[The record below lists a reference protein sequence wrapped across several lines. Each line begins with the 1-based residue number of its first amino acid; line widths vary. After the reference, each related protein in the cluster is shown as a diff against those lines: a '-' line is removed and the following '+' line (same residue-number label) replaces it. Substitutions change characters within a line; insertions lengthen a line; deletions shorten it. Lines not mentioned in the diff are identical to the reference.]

1 MSKSARNAEAMP
13 AVRLAGQLAVQAV
26 RAGRVLAEAGHTV
39 LLIGLEVA
47 FEPVPFGRVLVIA
60 LPCEDMRGDS
70 VKEPTVVGDHHGAT
84 RECEQRVLERLQ
96 GFDVEVIGR
105 FVEQQQ
111 VAALLQGQGQVQ
123 TIAFATGQHAGE
135 LLLIGALE
143 AE

>member
-1 MSKSARNAEAMP
+1 MP

-70 VKEPTVVGDHHGAT
+70 VILYLYLNGD
-84 RECEQRVLERLQ
+84 
-96 GFDVEVIGR
+96 
-105 FVEQQQ
+105 
-111 VAALLQGQGQVQ
+111 
-123 TIAFATGQHAGE
+123 
-135 LLLIGALE
+135 
-143 AE
+143 